1 MLGPELL
8 NLSVRPT
15 PIFLEGTAAIRIDEP
30 GPRQLGLTNFQVVQ
44 GLVSM
49 ERGQLYLNLNG
60 TNHSIYAP
68 DILRRYL
75 GQNVSFRVQITPD
88 GAAVLKPLPAATPAP
103 TVQPLSLIHI

>member
-44 GLVSM
+44 GLVAM
-49 ERGQLYLNLNG
+49 ERGQLYLTLSG
-60 TNHSIYAP
+60 TSHSIYAP

-75 GQNVSFRVQITPD
+75 GSECVLQGTDHARWCR
-88 GAAVLKPLPAATPAP
+88 GAKALPRLPPLRPRS
-103 TVQPLSLIHI
+103 SLR